1 MVHVLVDRS
10 EGIGMWVSRTPSRHR
25 ARGQHRRRL
34 HVFRGFLALATSIG
48 LVSGSQAALATT
60 QAKPW
65 FGVLQPSSTS
75 LHSLE
80 RAGVTRAVL
89 SLSWASYETS
99 ENVYNNAYLDQVKVR
114 AAQLSASG
122 LSIVLDVGLQYPPS
136 WVFSLP
142 GQTRFENQY
151 GQTWHAALGSDV
163 PNAVFNPA
171 VRQSEA
177 DYIKRLGVGLAGVPI
192 VAVRV
197 GGLLQGELRYPP
209 AKYGSSTTSL
219 WMFDPAALDAAPYPG
234 WRPGS
239 GTVAEA
245 TSMLK
250 YYTASLTGYESF
262 LLKRFG
268 TALPKAQLELLL
280 PGWGLR
286 PGQLQA
292 AAAGRAS
299 GRSDA
304 ERGNDVANGTDWP
317 SQVAALASF
326 SKTRTEVYTTWLDAA
341 AWGTTTASESPVEYL
356 AQLAKPYGLPVS
368 GENTGTQSVQALTTC
383 LDRVR
388 TLHLAGMMWMQG
400 GALVNGGPVTLSIYS
415 AKIAASRSGR

>member
-1 MVHVLVDRS
+1 VYVFGGVLV
-10 EGIGMWVSRTPSRHR
+10 
-25 ARGQHRRRL
+25 
-34 HVFRGFLALATSIG
+34 LATSIG
-48 LVSGSQAALATT
+48 LVSSSQAALATT
-60 QAKPW
+60 PAKPW

-75 LHSLE
+75 LNSLKN
-80 RAGVTRAVL
+80 AGVTRVVL
-89 SLSWASYETS
+89 SVSWASYETS
-99 ENVYNNAYLDQVKVR
+99 KDGYDNAYLDQVKAR
-114 AAQLSASG
+114 AAKLSASG

-142 GQTRFENQY
+142 GQTRFQDQY
-151 GQTWHAALGSDV
+151 GQTWHSALGSDV
-163 PNAVFNPA
+163 PNAVFNTA

-177 DYIKRLGVGLAGVPI
+177 AYIKQLGVGLAGVPI

-197 GGLLQGELRYPP
+197 GGLLQDELRYPP
-209 AKYGSSTTSL
+209 AKYGHSAASL
-219 WMFDPAALDAAPYPG
+219 WMFDPAALQAAPFPS

-239 GTVAEA
+239 GTVAQA
-245 TSMLK
+245 TAMLK
-250 YYTASLTGYESF
+250 YYTASLAGYESF
-262 LLKRFG
+262 LLKQFG

-299 GRSDA
+299 GKSDA

-317 SQVAALASF
+317 TQVAVLASF

-368 GENTGTQSVQALTTC
+368 GENTGTQSVHALATC

-400 GALVNGGPVTLSIYS
+400 GALMNGGPVTLSNYS
-415 AKIAASRSGR
+415 TKIAASNSGR

>member
-1 MVHVLVDRS
+1 
-10 EGIGMWVSRTPSRHR
+10 MWLSRTPSRHR
-25 ARGQHRRRL
+25 GRGRVRRRL
-34 HVFRGFLALATSIG
+34 HVFRGVVALATSIG

-60 QAKPW
+60 AAKPW

-75 LHSLE
+75 LNSLE
-80 RAGVTRAVL
+80 HAGVTRAVL

-99 ENVYNNAYLDQVKVR
+99 ENVYDNAYLDQVKAR
-114 AAQLSASG
+114 AARLNASG
-122 LSIVLDVGLQYPPS
+122 LSVVLDVGLQYPPS

-142 GQTRFENQY
+142 GQTRFQDQY
-151 GQTWHAALGSDV
+151 GQTWHSTLGSDV
-163 PNAVFNPA
+163 PDAVFNAA

-177 DYIKRLGVGLAGVPI
+177 NYIKQLGVTLSGVPI

-197 GGLLQGELRYPP
+197 GGLLQNELRYPP
-209 AKYGSSTTSL
+209 ANYGRSTASL
-219 WMFDPAALDAAPYPG
+219 WMFDPAALHTAPYPD

-239 GTVAEA
+239 GTVAQA
-245 TSMLK
+245 TAMLK
-250 YYTASLTGYESF
+250 YYTASLTAYESF

-268 TALPKAQLELLL
+268 TALPNAQLELLL

-299 GRSDA
+299 GKSDA

-317 SQVAALASF
+317 AQVAALASF

-341 AWGTTTASESPVEYL
+341 GWGTTTASESPVEYL
-356 AQLAKPYGLPVS
+356 AQLAEPYGLPVS
-368 GENTGTQSVQALTTC
+368 GENTGTQTVQALATC
-383 LDRVR
+383 VDRVR

-400 GALVNGGPVTLSIYS
+400 GDLMNGGPVTLSNYS
-415 AKIAASRSGR
+415 SKIAASKGWR